1 MKKISYFLKII
12 LLFIIFTTSS
22 AKAKSDYF
30 TEGKIFFD
38 KKEFEKSKIFFERD
52 IVFNPKSENSYLYLA
67 KIFNQKD
74 NDKEEEMNLNNVLL
88 LNPQND
94 EAIYMLIILKIKQSD
109 YDGARNLMKTFYLVC
124 KEFCAKKSEIE
135 KKFNKLIPVNE
146 KSKN

>member
-1 MKKISYFLKII
+1 MKKNNFLIKIFLAYALSI
-12 LLFIIFTTSS
+12 SS
-22 AKAKSDYF
+22 AQALKSEYF
-30 TEGKIFFD
+30 NKGKSFFD
-38 KKEFEKSKIFFERD
+38 KKDFENSKVFFEKD

-74 NDKEEEMNLNNVLL
+74 NDQEEEMNLNNVLL

-109 YDGARNLMKTFYLVC
+109 YDEAKDLMKTFNLVC
-124 KEFCAKKSEIE
+124 KEFCVKKTEIE
-135 KKFNKLIPVNE
+135 KKFDKLIPVDE

>member
-52 IVFNPKSENSYLYLA
+52 IVFDPKSGR
-67 KIFNQKD
+67 
-74 NDKEEEMNLNNVLL
+74 LL
-88 LNPQND
+88 WQLF
-94 EAIYMLIILKIKQSD
+94 
-109 YDGARNLMKTFYLVC
+109 R
-124 KEFCAKKSEIE
+124 
-135 KKFNKLIPVNE
+135 
-146 KSKN
+146 SK